1 MCVLVLAHHFMI
13 YMSNIEL
20 LRDRVAQYVDT
31 LVSGLFTRWGMLFR
45 IYQEE
50 TWNNDAFDMIRHLN
64 MEKDDLEDNTQPLL
78 KEALA

>member
-1 MCVLVLAHHFMI
+1 M
-13 YMSNIEL
+13 

-50 TWNNDAFDMIRHLN
+50 TWNNDAQDRDAFDMIRHLN
-64 MEKDDLEDNTQPLL
+64 MEIDDLEDNTQPLL